1 MSVCRVP
8 NDSDLRMMFESLSD
22 TYLTNAWEV
31 SRDRRLSLSSSLRHR
46 RAPVDVLFL
55 LASLRSR
62 FKWDGGGDIVRVGR
76 VDGSRVK
83 PATAT
88 ASITRRDTNST
99 RARKRSSR
107 YDTEQANFDH
117 GDHAIRCAIV
127 TFHGRSYRRI
137 HDFHYSVSEGRR
149 LDEAAKRS
157 TVPEHVVG
165 RPLPCHHL
173 QHKYSVAVH
182 VSMRGNFPSD
192 PVLYSIRSNTVVS
205 RCTQR
210 GTSSTH
216 SHPSGQPCRRR

>member
-107 YDTEQANFDH
+107 YDTDSIIITLRHIPTQEQANFDH

-157 TVPEHVVG
+157 TVPEHVVALHSA
-165 RPLPCHHL
+165 R
-173 QHKYSVAVH
+173 
-182 VSMRGNFPSD
+182 NFVNP
-192 PVLYSIRSNTVVS
+192 
-205 RCTQR
+205 
-210 GTSSTH
+210 
-216 SHPSGQPCRRR
+216 